1 MIQSRLILI
10 LLLFLLVSSANAGCP
25 TQTQCTNG
33 VCERVLIPNC
43 NTPSQVRVIPANGRT
58 SIEVIQDA
66 SQNVTPTIS
75 QNDVTTQDAAN
86 QNVYASPCA
95 ENGSCY
101 GDVSSV
107 TGLPK
112 TTHVNGYYRKNGTY
126 VRGHYRSHR

>member
-10 LLLFLLVSSANAGCP
+10 PLLFLLVSTAYAGCP
-25 TQTQCTNG
+25 TQTQCANG
-33 VCERVLIPNC
+33 LCERVSIPNC
-43 NTPSQVRVIPANGRT
+43 NAPSQVRVIPANGRT
-58 SIEVIQDA
+58 STEVIQDA

-75 QNDVTTQDAAN
+75 HNDVTTQDAAN

-112 TTHVNGYYRKNGTY
+112 TTHVDGYYRKNGTY
-126 VRGHYRSHR
+126 VRGYYRSHR